1 MRRTLVII
9 TAIVLSL
16 PASAFAEDVGTPV
29 VASGPLLTAALQHVI
44 APAETATVTQA
55 SGSAQT
61 NDREPWVFRH
71 LVLVLVGT
79 LVGVGAGGVIAANVQ
94 RGEPA
99 IVLGGAVGGAYAG
112 LIASAVHK
120 ARRGEPVGRKTRFGI
135 VAGAIGAGAASL
147 LLVKGLGGV

>member
-61 NDREPWVFRH
+61 SDREPWVFRH
-71 LVLVLVGT
+71 LVLVGT

-94 RGEPA
+94 HGEPA

-120 ARRGEPVGRKTRFGI
+120 ARRGEPVGRKTKFGI